1 MTESKYQKEISNLLV
16 DTKAKALAIV
26 IIGGEKGDCYEVR
39 STNDHIF
46 RAMPDVLTA
55 LASKIKGDIKRKEEQ
70 TLGDA

>member
-1 MTESKYQKEISNLLV
+1 
-16 DTKAKALAIV
+16 
-26 IIGGEKGDCYEVR
+26 VR